1 MMKYDTSRLTPRMV
15 RCLERADEI
24 ADSYGREY
32 TGVEHVVM
40 SVFFDSDAVPTR
52 VAEQTGA
59 LGVLLFELDSVCRT
73 GELRAEA
80 TRLAPESAPPPSPT
94 GSK

>member
-24 ADSYGREY
+24 ANSYGRDY
-32 TGVEHVVM
+32 TGVEHVVL
-40 SVFFDSDAVPTR
+40 SALFDSDAVPTR
-52 VAEQTGA
+52 VAEQINA

-73 GELRAEA
+73 GELRASA
-80 TRLAPESAPPPSPT
+80 TRLAPEPASGGRSVR
-94 GSK
+94 